1 MSEVDTF
8 NWMLAAG
15 KHGRQPNEKLD
26 LALMIQTYI
35 FFSIY
40 SIILLVIL
48 CKVKF
53 RLYLGFGVILFNF
66 EFYFLI
72 KALLNTFFYMHNE
85 GNDSP
90 GSKPVLYS
98 VTRCISSLTNRIKW
112 FILYFFILKVKT
124 IVIKLDADNPEDNR
138 MRQLLWE
145 TRKKQFYAVF
155 LPASLV
161 VFGVSVAEEYRRI

>member
-1 MSEVDTF
+1 MISD
-8 NWMLAAG
+8 AG
-15 KHGRQPNEKLD
+15 RRRYGREPDKNFD

-35 FFSIY
+35 FFTIY

-66 EFYFLI
+66 EFYFLV
-72 KALLNTFFYMHNE
+72 KALLNTFFYVNND

-90 GSKPVLYS
+90 GSNPVLYS

-124 IVIKLDADNPEDNR
+124 IVIKLDADNPEDN
-138 MRQLLWE
+138 W
-145 TRKKQFYAVF
+145 
-155 LPASLV
+155 
-161 VFGVSVAEEYRRI
+161 RR